1 MKPFG
6 IVLASVLLLT
16 PISFAAA
23 PATQPSL
30 EKENAQLK
38 MRIAELESKV
48 LDLQAQVKRLQQ
60 APRLGAAPLVPGP
73 LRFNFKEGRYEVL
86 PREAPMAGQPAPL
99 ATPAAPPNWV
109 PQQFNGQ
116 PYYLIPLA
124 EQSAGGS
131 K

>member
-6 IVLASVLLLT
+6 VVLASFLFVA
-16 PISFAAA
+16 PVAFAAA

-60 APRLGAAPLVPGP
+60 TPRASVAPLVPGP
-73 LRFNFKEGRYEVL
+73 LRFNFKEGRYEV
-86 PREAPMAGQPAPL
+86 APQLAVPAPAQPAL
-99 ATPAAPPNWV
+99 PPNWV